1 MRHNSET
8 TAGFVRTEYTPGRLA
23 DLRSDVAVPIA
34 QGAAVGIAL
43 GAAAGVIVL
52 VFGFGLD
59 GWQRWAMAG
68 KVTAGAAVL
77 ATAAAIVWLVIDHRR
92 HLWERERWLDRD
104 LDGDGVIGEP
114 ERVRVELHDANN
126 KQTRYV
132 DLPLSLPK
140 LKALAVAVLLN
151 GKTLSRTALRGVLSQ
166 TEYNR
171 TAKEMVR
178 RGLARDLPGNK
189 RELTAAGR
197 AVLRRTLDL

>member
-1 MRHNSET
+1 MRHEQTAASE
-8 TAGFVRTEYTPGRLA
+8 FVRTEYTPARLA

-34 QGAAVGIAL
+34 QGAAVGVSVGL
-43 GAAAGVIVL
+43 AAGVVVL
-52 VFGFGLD
+52 LFGFGLQ
-59 GWQRWAMAG
+59 GWSRWAMAG

-77 ATAAAIVWLVIDHRR
+77 ATAAAVVWLVIDHRR

-104 LDGDGVIGEP
+104 LDGEGVIGEP
-114 ERVRVELHDANN
+114 ERVRVELHDASN

-132 DLPLSLPK
+132 DLPISTAK
-140 LKALAVAVLLN
+140 LKALAVAVVLN
-151 GKTLSRTALRGVLSQ
+151 GKALSRPALRGILSQ

-197 AVLRRTLDL
+197 AVLRRALDL